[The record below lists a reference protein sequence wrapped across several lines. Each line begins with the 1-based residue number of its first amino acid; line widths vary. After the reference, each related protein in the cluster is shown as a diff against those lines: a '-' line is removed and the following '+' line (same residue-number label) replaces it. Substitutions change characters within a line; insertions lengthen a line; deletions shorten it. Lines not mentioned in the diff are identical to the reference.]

1 MIGGITMTTYERING
16 NMECP
21 FCGETLI
28 EHELSD
34 TVACRNINCRFNNE
48 NVIENLFNYKEINQ

>member
-1 MIGGITMTTYERING
+1 MTTYERING

>member
-1 MIGGITMTTYERING
+1 MTTYEMIHG

-21 FCGETLI
+21 FCGKILI

-34 TVACRNINCRFNNE
+34 SVACRDANCRFND
-48 NVIENLFNYKEINQ
+48 EINILDLSKEEI